1 MQSQPHVTCRRNFLL
16 QDFLIVIRDEIRM
29 IGTRRAS
36 AKQHLR
42 RSDTRCCNHRCRV
55 QMDPNRI
62 ERQQPREYG
71 RLLRPKHSPRKRL
84 KEVMVK
90 IDKSWSDNAPAKADP
105 LLAFGDRSIGGS
117 EI

>member
-1 MQSQPHVTCRRNFLL
+1 
-16 QDFLIVIRDEIRM
+16 
-29 IGTRRAS
+29 
-36 AKQHLR
+36 
-42 RSDTRCCNHRCRV
+42 
-55 QMDPNRI
+55 MDPYRI

-71 RLLRPKHSPRKRL
+71 RLLGPKHSPRKRL

-117 EI
+117 EIDHVRVPNQDPGVPNERRFSGARIEPVDVRQNRSRHKPVPIGRS